1 MFLHH
6 CQLRPPQLR
15 PSTLSA
21 SHHPHA
27 GGLEQGLSFSSLPHL
42 FLGSLSPSCSPKRTV
57 CGTHSWMPCART
69 PCTTLSPTTGS
80 PPRTIRELL
89 PRPHLARPWEGGGSS
104 DHPVSPSLS
113 RYLTGDQFSSESSLE
128 AYARCLRM
136 GCRCIECA
144 LGPGL
149 GEEDGRPAC
158 LTVVALLPSGLLGW
172 PRWDASHLPW
182 THPDHQDQVLRRP
195 AHHQG
200 ARLCGLR
207 VPGHPVYRGPLQHRP
222 AEEHGPV
229 LQEGAWGHAPH
240 QARGH
245 RRRRA
250 PFTQPAEE
258 KDPYQGGALHFP
270 APLLAITPAV
280 GQGLG

>member
-6 CQLRPPQLR
+6 CQLHPPQLR

-89 PRPHLARPWEGGGSS
+89 PRPHLARPWEGGGPS

-207 VPGHPVYRGPLQHRP
+207 VSGGGGPRLGLAPALSHDGMQRLPSNALSPSHRSLIFLSSSLAAGLQ
-222 AEEHGPV
+222 V
-229 LQEGAWGHAPH
+229 TL
-240 QARGH
+240 
-245 RRRRA
+245 
-250 PFTQPAEE
+250 
-258 KDPYQGGALHFP
+258 FP
-270 APLLAITPAV
+270 AFLAQPLHGSFFLAYGT
-280 GQGLG
+280 